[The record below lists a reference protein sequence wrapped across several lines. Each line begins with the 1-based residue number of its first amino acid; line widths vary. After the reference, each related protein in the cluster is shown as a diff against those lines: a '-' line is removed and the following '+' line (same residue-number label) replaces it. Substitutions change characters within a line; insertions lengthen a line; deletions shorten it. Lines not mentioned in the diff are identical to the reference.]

1 MIFRLDS
8 PKCVESCVPVGL
20 GEHFAA
26 LLSSPNTSGRNTLV
40 LREAGSEFE
49 AWEDSGRLKSI
60 VECCQ
65 TFWVVGICCFVIE

>member
-26 LLSSPNTSGRNTLV
+26 LLSSPNTSGKNTLV

-49 AWEDSGRLKSI
+49 AWEDSAG
-60 VECCQ
+60 
-65 TFWVVGICCFVIE
+65 